1 MSEMSMEELAE
12 MNTEESL
19 RQLERRAIKLEE
31 ENKKQKNK
39 IQ

>member
-1 MSEMSMEELAE
+1 MSMEELAE